1 MYLMQSETAWLSEH
15 AVDFSSM
22 GAEVGAAIVV
32 FLGMLAVGLLLLPG
46 ALRWLWRRLRRRWGG
61 R

>member
-1 MYLMQSETAWLSEH
+1 MQSETAWLSEH

-22 GAEVGAAIVV
+22 GAEVGGAIVV

-46 ALRWLWRRLRRRWGG
+46 ALRWLWQRLRRRWGG

>member
-1 MYLMQSETAWLSEH
+1 MQSETAWLSEH
-15 AVDFSSM
+15 ALDFSSL

-32 FLGMLAVGLLLLPG
+32 FLVMLAIGLLLIPG
-46 ALRWLWRRLRRRWGG
+46 ALRWLWRRLRRWWGG